1 MAQRTLLMLGGADI
15 QVTAIQRA
23 KELGYRVVTCDYL
36 PGNPGHRFADAYHNV
51 STTDLDAVLEV
62 ARLERIAGI
71 SAYASDPAAVT
82 AAYVAEQLGLPGNAF
97 EATQRIQDKT
107 TFRAVQHAL
116 GIPAPRVLHADGPA
130 DLCAAADAWP
140 HGGIIK
146 PVDTS
151 GSKGVHRLPPGL
163 KVGEAGR
170 LWDDAIGL
178 SRARRA
184 IVEEYL
190 PRKGR
195 QMTGDALIH
204 EGRVLFH
211 CFGDVHFNDRINGLV
226 PRGVT
231 IPGTLDGRLV
241 DAAIADVQ
249 RLVSHLGLRQG
260 VFNIDLFEDLD
271 GRPIVVDIGARNGGN
286 MLNTLYHLRTGVDLM
301 TISLQQCMGDAF
313 ELAAGPE
320 RERYV
325 SHCVVHALR
334 SGRLRSFGLS
344 PRVAPYVFHR
354 SMNVAPGD
362 RVGRFTD
369 SRFRLGLLLFEFP
382 SMAEMLDVY
391 DRIYDHM
398 LLEVDPDPVD
408 A

>member
-1 MAQRTLLMLGGADI
+1 MSARTLLMLGGADI

-36 PGNPGHRFADAYHNV
+36 PNNPGHRFADAYHNV
-51 STTDLDAVLEV
+51 STTDLDAVLDV
-62 ARLERIAGI
+62 ARRERIAGI

-82 AAYVAEQLGLPGNAF
+82 AAYVAERMGLPGNDF

-116 GIPAPRVLHADGPA
+116 GIPAPRVLHAEGPV
-130 DLCAAADAWP
+130 DLCRASAEWH

-163 KVGEAGR
+163 KAEEAAH
-170 LWDDAIGL
+170 LWADAVSL
-178 SRARRA
+178 SRARRV

-204 EGRVLFH
+204 DGRVLFH

-231 IPGTLDGRLV
+231 LPGTLDERVVG
-241 DAAIADVQ
+241 AAMADVQ
-249 RLVSHLGLRQG
+249 RLVTHLGLHQG

-313 ELAAGPE
+313 ALSTGPA

-325 SHCVVHALR
+325 SHCVVHAQR

-354 SMNVAPGD
+354 FMNVAPGD

-391 DRIYDHM
+391 DHIYDHM
-398 LLEVDPDPVD
+398 LVDVDPDPQE